1 MKCCTR
7 AYSSYLNE
15 SLYLLTSNA
24 HIPPPPNP
32 WQPPFH
38 SASMIL
44 TILDTYIYIWHLPF
58 CN

>member
-24 HIPPPPNP
+24 PSSQSMATTIPLCFYDFDYFRYLHIYMA
-32 WQPPFH
+32 F
-38 SASMIL
+38 AFL
-44 TILDTYIYIWHLPF
+44 
-58 CN
+58 